1 MSATA
6 LFQYK
11 NLDSTQDLN
20 TRFQDLFQKGI
31 YAGGR
36 LAVNSGAYTV
46 SVTPYSAMTA
56 SGMAV
61 YDTESTSVVLS
72 GTGLQYIVIDAV
84 YNDSG
89 AASISV
95 FSTTAAAYA
104 TYRSR
109 YILIGTVNMNNLSGS
124 KITADK
130 FSYALRDQITPVA
143 DSKFLGYFTTTTD
156 RDNFYPATTSTPTV
170 QRVGDFVICGTSA
183 ATTGTEASIGFWTTD
198 GWVDFS
204 DPALVESALT
214 DHINN
219 MVMHTSANQHAALAG
234 TSGTPSGTNPFVTLA
249 DTTHL
254 LTADERAAV
263 TNALGAEI
271 TPIGEANPFVARG
284 TIIAVPRVYQ
294 VAVAAAGSYVDL
306 TLTSLSLDSLDLYL
320 GKQGI
325 DGNGV
330 SSAQQY
336 FGIEDAYGAGYVSTV
351 TSYPAYVTNVL
362 DANSSTVNPSSAT
375 STMGFL
381 SFDSTTTV
389 RLQLSTSIAAGTR
402 LYIRLNQKA
411 DLRSLTP
418 NWSGLASNTN
428 FLPAVTAYRNARA
441 SYTSAETA
449 QFDTLTVGYLSAAQ
463 TNMYFSTTKDGYNNT
478 VSMVVHYNGT
488 TLEKGL
494 PVGYK
499 FSRTGTQAGTGSG
512 TYEGTFYANSF
523 EFRCRAD
530 NVPVNSGFTF
540 NYTDGLVSHI
550 GGVWTASSSSGKYG
564 IDMSGEL
571 FAQSIDIGSGAATIE
586 TQTALQI
593 GTFTYDQALSFSLHG
608 KAVVLFT
615 AQNTAAITDLDSP
628 LVIHQ
633 DVTAEP
639 GSSAG
644 VRNIYIGMA
653 DAAPSTTSADS
664 GVMYL
669 GFRDYNGDWMSYIGL
684 GGDKPVEIFQD
695 LVADAQI
702 LGKNSD
708 TIVADEAAP
717 AYSFYGARNTGLFYV
732 DTYSNQDVTGDG
744 TPEYTVTN
752 GIGFSIAGKAAFMI
766 ARTNNDAVV
775 SAEMAPLLLVQN
787 AASVIGSKPTLN
799 YDISLTE
806 PSDDY
811 NMALRFGYVGYA
823 TGFSPD
829 FSLDGNVNIWT
840 TTLVHNNAQL
850 GFSADTMG
858 SISESLM
865 RLSYKGFSFRGA
877 SAAANTYMGAYT
889 DALNVSGAAS
899 VNQSTGQEIMLEAG
913 AGAHGTYLR
922 GNVWLTATNT
932 GSGNFRG
939 ATLNFGTSE
948 TVFLQTDVS
957 NNLYLALGGTPVSSG
972 TKVQDKYLLIGHANA
987 GTVTPT
993 SWINASGYFAAAADS
1008 DASNAPSH
1016 TFAGTGTAG
1025 NGKGFN
1031 YSVERSVIDTY
1042 GDLALRD
1049 KLLIYNLM
1057 ATPPTGGTVY
1067 DDHAEI
1073 SYANEAITTTKPVAT
1088 PGLVL
1093 AGTDVTP
1100 IISSFGK
1107 NLISTYK
1114 NLCICGGYGATT
1126 TSDSDTVHITIDQ
1139 AVLTDVNGNGILVGN
1154 GAYNMHVGVDD
1165 GDIDT
1170 TNRSWDVYS
1179 VWLLRRGA
1187 SEVVARLSK
1196 SNSLSTVIG
1205 NLVVSDASHTYT
1217 HGLLIGHV
1225 YMYSTSTSTF
1235 FIQPSIQYGNTMRFL
1250 FKNPTNTTVSYG
1262 ASYINAVDATS
1273 FEQYSLAASG
1283 VNTISLAGIPSTAG
1297 AVEVIVTPP
1306 NAEAATHFWVN
1317 SVLFDAVISTVSGTV
1332 LTSFD
1337 SRYGI
1342 NGVDDST
1349 HPLVVHGWVPLVV
1362 PNTIYI
1368 QGLADLPFT
1377 VGGWQENI

>member
-109 YILIGTVNMNNLSGS
+109 YILIGTVNMDNLSGS

-143 DSKFLGYFTTTTD
+143 DSKFLGYFQTTVD
-156 RDNFYPATTSTPTV
+156 RDNYYPATTSTPTI

-183 ATTGTEASIGFWTTD
+183 ATAGTLASIGFWTDD

-214 DHINN
+214 AHINN

-234 TSGTPSGTNPFVTLA
+234 TAGTPSGTNPFVTLA

-263 TNALGAEI
+263 TDALGAET
-271 TPIGEANPFVARG
+271 TPIGEANPFVSRG

-294 VAVAAAGSYVDL
+294 VAVAAAGQYVDL
-306 TLTSLSLDSLDLYL
+306 TLASLSVDSFNLYL

-325 DGNGV
+325 DGSGI

-351 TSYPAYVTNVL
+351 TSYPVYVTNVL
-362 DANSSTVNPSSAT
+362 DGNSSTVNPSSAT
-375 STMGFL
+375 SAMGFL

-389 RLQLSTSIAAGTR
+389 RLQLSTNIAAGTR

-411 DLRSLTP
+411 DLSSLTP

-478 VSMVVHYNGT
+478 VSMLVNYNGSA
-488 TLEKGL
+488 LEGSL

-523 EFRCRAD
+523 EFRCKAD
-530 NVPVNSGFTF
+530 NAPVNSGFTF
-540 NYTDGLVSHI
+540 NDTDGLVAHTGGIWTSH
-550 GGVWTASSSSGKYG
+550 SSSGKYG

-571 FAQSIDIGSGAATIE
+571 FAQSIDIGSSAAFIE

-608 KAVVLFT
+608 RAVVLFT

-639 GSSAG
+639 GYTAG
-644 VRNIYIGMA
+644 IRNIYIGMA

-664 GVMYL
+664 GVMYF
-669 GFRDYNGDWMSYIGL
+669 GFRNYVGDWMSYIGL

-702 LGKNSD
+702 LGKNSA
-708 TIVADEAAP
+708 TIVFDEAAP

-744 TPEYTVTN
+744 VPEYTVTN
-752 GIGFSIAGKAAFMI
+752 GIGFSIAGKAAFML

-775 SAEMAPLLLVQN
+775 SVEMAPLLLVQN

-823 TGFSPD
+823 SGFSPD
-829 FSLDGNVNIWT
+829 FSLDGKVNIWT

-850 GFSADTMG
+850 GFGADTMG
-858 SISESLM
+858 SINNSLM
-865 RLSYKGFSFRGA
+865 RLSYKGFSFQNT
-877 SAAANTYMGAYT
+877 SAASGTFIGAYT
-889 DALNVSGAAS
+889 DASSVKGAAL

-913 AGAHGTYLR
+913 ASAHGTYLR
-922 GNVWLTATNT
+922 GNVWLTAANT

-957 NNLYLALGGTPVSSG
+957 NKLYLALGGTPVSNG
-972 TKVQDKYLLIGHANA
+972 TVVPDKYLLIGRANA
-987 GTVTPT
+987 GALTAT
-993 SWINASGYFAAAADS
+993 SWISASGYFAAAADS

-1016 TFAGTGTAG
+1016 TFVDTGTSS
-1025 NGKGFN
+1025 NSMGFN
-1031 YSVERSVIDTY
+1031 YSVSRSVIDTY

-1049 KLLIYNLM
+1049 KLLIYNLTTDP
-1057 ATPPTGGTVY
+1057 AGY
-1067 DDHAEI
+1067 ADHAEI
-1073 SYANEAITTTKPVAT
+1073 SYANGAITATKPIAA

-1093 AGTDVTP
+1093 ADTDVTP
-1100 IISSFGK
+1100 IVSTFGK

-1114 NLCICGGYGATT
+1114 NLYIRGGYGATT
-1126 TSDSDTVHITIDQ
+1126 TSDSSSVHITVDQ
-1139 AVLTDVNGNGILVGN
+1139 AILTDVNGNGILVSN
-1154 GAYNMHVGVDD
+1154 GTYDINVGADG

-1170 TNRSWDVYS
+1170 TNRSWDVYA
-1179 VWLLRRGA
+1179 VWLLHRHAGDVGDVG
-1187 SEVVARLSK
+1187 EFVARLSK
-1196 SNSLSTVIG
+1196 SNDLASVIG
-1205 NLVVSDASHTYT
+1205 NLVVSDVSHTYT
-1217 HGLLIGHV
+1217 HGLLVGHV
-1225 YMYSTSTSTF
+1225 YMYSNGSTF
-1235 FIQPSIQYGNTMRFL
+1235 CIQPSIQRGNTLRFL
-1250 FKNPTNTTVSYG
+1250 FKQDGDTNSSGTCYIADDSSNAFAMYSS
-1262 ASYINAVDATS
+1262 ASTNA
-1273 FEQYSLAASG
+1273 
-1283 VNTISLAGIPSTAG
+1283 LAGIPSTVSE
-1297 AVEVIVTPP
+1297 VEVVFIP
-1306 NAEAATHFWVN
+1306 
-1317 SVLFDAVISTVSGTV
+1317 L
-1332 LTSFD
+1332 LTSGHESIGRIF
-1337 SRYGI
+1337 
-1342 NGVDDST
+1342 V
-1349 HPLVVHGWVPLVV
+1349 HPVPFAGTAGSGEYPITELAFNYYTPDLNNTRWICRGWLHLESA
-1362 PNTIYI
+1362 NIYI
-1368 QGLADLPFT
+1368 QATAGTPFT
-1377 VGGWQENI
+1377 ISGWRENI